1 LGFILRITPHA
12 QFVASLRYL
21 RRLIHCLTFS
31 NVEQTLSEKN
41 SLIQWQ
47 QRLESGDD
55 YYLPLSKGVAAIG

>member
-1 LGFILRITPHA
+1 
-12 QFVASLRYL
+12 
-21 RRLIHCLTFS
+21 
-31 NVEQTLSEKN
+31 VEQTLSEKN